1 VLRRVEDKKRVQNAI
16 NAGHVAA
23 EDIPASAKPLDWS
36 QIQAANA
43 VNADIERKRAEDLAG
58 TETYTHIMSAG
69 ASDPSQPIASSSG
82 QKRKA
87 DVLYLS
93 QSRPSSSQTLTSSQ
107 PAASQ
112 ATIVIEDSDD
122 EFDVA
127 PLLEV
132 PKDDHYLDY
141 RAVIV
146 GIQYYQ
152 GKRHSL
158 AIF

>member
-1 VLRRVEDKKRVQNAI
+1 MDVSRRAGDKKRVQDAI
-16 NAGHVAA
+16 NTGHVAE
-23 EDIPASAKPLDWS
+23 EDIPSSAKPLDWS
-36 QIQAANA
+36 QIHAANA
-43 VNADIERKRAEDLAG
+43 VKADIERKRAEDLAS
-58 TETYTHIMSAG
+58 TETHTHMMSVG
-69 ASDPSQPIASSSG
+69 ASDWSQPTSSG

-93 QSRPSSSQTLTSSQ
+93 QSRPSSSKVLTSSQ

-112 ATIVIEDSDD
+112 TTIVIEDSDD
-122 EFDVA
+122 EFDV
-127 PLLEV
+127 PPFLEV

-152 GKRHSL
+152 GK
-158 AIF
+158 